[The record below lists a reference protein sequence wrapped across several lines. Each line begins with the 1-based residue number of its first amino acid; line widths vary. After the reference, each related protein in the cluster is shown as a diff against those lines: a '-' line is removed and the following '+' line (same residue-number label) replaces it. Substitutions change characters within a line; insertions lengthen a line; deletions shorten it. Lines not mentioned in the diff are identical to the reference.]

1 MTLDDV
7 EVTEETTYVP
17 ASSKKSPLSPT
28 ARRTPSRFSTS
39 SAEESGSSS
48 VQRRRMRFV
57 SGGSAREEQHEL
69 AAEEVGTVPV
79 LPGGI
84 TAKHQAVA
92 AEQLTTSE
100 GEERQRI
107 VVKAVRD
114 PRPVSDQ
121 NSGGALG
128 PGRLTMEVGK
138 IVAHGCEIAT
148 RLQLFSCSDV
158 RATLRC
164 NAIDVALTLE
174 I

>member
-17 ASSKKSPLSPT
+17 TTQKRSPLSPT
-28 ARRTPSRFSTS
+28 ARRTPSRSSTS
-39 SAEESGSSS
+39 SETESGSTS
-48 VQRRRMRFV
+48 VQRRRIRFV
-57 SGGSAREEQHEL
+57 SGGSAREEHHEL
-69 AAEEVGTVPV
+69 AGEETGTVPV

-114 PRPVSDQ
+114 PRPASDQ
-121 NSGGALG
+121 NSNGALG
-128 PGRLTMEVGK
+128 PGRLTMEVGE
-138 IVAHGCEIAT
+138 IVVCGRAWNRKLSAVVIAQRPARRVGVT
-148 RLQLFSCSDV
+148 RS
-158 RATLRC
+158 ALR
-164 NAIDVALTLE
+164 
-174 I
+174 